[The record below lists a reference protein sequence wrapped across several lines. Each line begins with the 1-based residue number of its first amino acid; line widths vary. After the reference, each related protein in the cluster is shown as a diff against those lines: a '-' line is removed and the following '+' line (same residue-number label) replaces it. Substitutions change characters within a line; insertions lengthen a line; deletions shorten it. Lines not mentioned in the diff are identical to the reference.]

1 MLIFAW
7 YLPFMDRKRT
17 KNYKPFNLKIMKTGI
32 KFLTA
37 AVVGL
42 AAVACSSPK
51 KMAEQA
57 ENVVVKS
64 DPAVLEVVAGKI
76 EANVT
81 VTYPEKYF
89 HPKAILEV
97 TPVIVYEGGE
107 AKMDPYYFQGE
118 KVKDN
123 YEVVSADGATV
134 TKPVS
139 FAYAPGMEKCYLELR
154 GVVKFGDKSTELPT
168 KKVADGANTTYMLV
182 YKNGKVD
189 YKADAYQEIIKQT
202 AEGQVLY
209 TINSSVVRNSQ
220 LKGES
225 VKNFLAALAEIQANE
240 RKELVSTDVV
250 AYASPDGGEEL
261 NAKLSDKR
269 SETAEKAFT
278 KITKDEELDAPVNVK
293 SIGQDW
299 EGFQELVA
307 ESDIEDKD
315 LIIRVLSMYSD
326 PAVRE
331 QEIKNMSAVYKELA
345 KEILPELRRA
355 RFIANVEYTNYT
367 SEELLQLINDN
378 IDVLDEEA
386 LLRAATLVKD
396 LKGKVTVYE
405 KAVEKYSSARAQYNI
420 AAAYLNAGKT
430 AEGKAALAKVAEKD
444 ADWQNAMGVVALQ
457 EGNLAD
463 AAKYFAAAGNATAKE
478 NLAVV
483 DILNGK
489 YADAAAKLAGVEKG
503 FNKALALVLTDDLA
517 GASKAISCDCPKSAY
532 LKAVIA
538 ARQGNAEQV
547 KANLEKAGKDKD
559 LAARAAKDIEFVQFQ

>member
-1 MLIFAW
+1 M
-7 YLPFMDRKRT
+7 
-17 KNYKPFNLKIMKTGI
+17 
-32 KFLTA
+32 
-37 AVVGL
+37 GL
-42 AAVACSSPK
+42 AAVACSSPE
-51 KMAEQA
+51 KMAEMA
-57 ENVVVKS
+57 ENVSVQC
-64 DPAVLEVVAGKI
+64 DPAVLEVVADKI
-76 EANVT
+76 NATVT
-81 VTYPEKYF
+81 VTYPADYF

-107 AKMDPYYFQGE
+107 AKMTPFTYQGE
-118 KVKDN
+118 DVKDN
-123 YEVVSADGATV
+123 YKVVPSDGATV
-134 TKPVS
+134 TEKVS
-139 FAYAPGMEKCYLELR
+139 FDYVPGMEKSYLELR
-154 GVVKFGDKSTELPT
+154 GVVKYKNKTVEMPT
-168 KKVADGANTTYMLV
+168 KKAADGANATYMLV
-182 YKNGKVD
+182 CKNGKAD
-189 YKADAYQEIIKQT
+189 YKADNYQEIIKQT
-202 AEGQVLY
+202 AEGQILY

-220 LKGES
+220 LSSES
-225 VKNFLAALAEIQANE
+225 IKNFQAAIDEIKANE
-240 RKELVSTDVV
+240 RKAITSTDIV

-269 SETAEKAFT
+269 SETAEKAFGKVT
-278 KITKDEELDAPVNVK
+278 KKHEVEAPVNVT
-293 SIGQDW
+293 SVGQDW
-299 EGFQELVA
+299 EGFKELVA

-345 KEILPELRRA
+345 KEVLPELRRA

-396 LKGKVTVYE
+396 LKGKVAVYE

-420 AAAYLNAGKT
+420 AAAYLNAGET
-430 AEGKAALAKVAEKD
+430 AKGKAALAKVAEKD
-444 ADWQNAMGVVALQ
+444 ADYQNAMGVVALQ

-463 AAKYFAAAGNATAKE
+463 AARYFAAAGNATSKE
-478 NLAVV
+478 NQAVV

-489 YADAAAKLAGVEKG
+489 YADAAAKLAGSEG
-503 FNKALALVLTDDLA
+503 LNKALALILTDDLA
-517 GASKAISCDCPKSAY
+517 GASKAVDCDCPKAAY

-538 ARQGNAEQV
+538 ARQGNADAV
-547 KANLEKAGKDKD
+547 KANLEKAGQDKD